1 MGFFS
6 GIRRR
11 IKKLIPKEVRP
22 YVPYIAAAIPGMG
35 PFAST
40 ALKGYGAAANSFLTA
55 SAAKGLTDDEADLKD
70 IFRTGALAAAPQAI
84 GQGLG
89 QFGEAYG
96 SGAER
101 FAMGDPSSITEM
113 TRKKGILE
121 TLGNAATEGSK
132 SNYLN
137 PQFEA
142 GQLMDTAKVVGTQ
155 GAIDYGIKAAELNE
169 DALADYNRQM
179 LESGVNDKAGRRAA
193 IRQIYANTGT
203 WDMDEVDSMLDTYG
217 YRTGGRVGYAEG
229 DMVLTEK
236 SMVTPEQQ
244 MQIEGNRIAEQAYN
258 DILYRFYEKF
268 PGVDA
273 SEMSIEDIV
282 AELQAE
288 KVFEQE
294 GLGIL
299 GLDRSMDMITPESV
313 RDSSRRIMMGDTQ
326 YGDIGSMKEQPET
339 EYERRVKAAL
349 GLRDGGETERE
360 TERERRKRK
369 REEFDEGFDYAV
381 EGLDSLEA
389 LEDKYKPMPIRELR
403 LQDGGSVDDRLMERV
418 KELQDEGLDFA
429 SAMAQAMK
437 ESMASGKSR
446 GGIMDGI
453 DVNMKETINTPMGNE
468 TVDVNSMEEIK
479 GQTAGPDWYMDR
491 LQHLEFLGYNYETA
505 GEIAYDTDRY
515 MKVIEMDIA
524 PGPGEG
530 DDDYA
535 RGGRVGRAEGGMMA
549 GADSSLM
556 DAYEIYKFDMMEQ
569 GLEPMSLEQ
578 FREQAI
584 AESKMASM
592 KSGRTMAAQGGLMNL
607 GGREMD
613 LRGGGFVPM
622 GAKERADD
630 VPARLSKNE
639 FVMTADA
646 VRAAGGGSVQ
656 KGADLMYDQMK
667 QLERQA

>member
-1 MGFFS
+1 MMYGGMASKRGLVDGPGGYS
-6 GIRRR
+6 G
-11 IKKLIPKEVRP
+11 E
-22 YVPYIAAAIPGMG
+22 
-35 PFAST
+35 
-40 ALKGYGAAANSFLTA
+40 
-55 SAAKGLTDDEADLKD
+55 E
-70 IFRTGALAAAPQAI
+70 
-84 GQGLG
+84 
-89 QFGEAYG
+89 
-96 SGAER
+96 
-101 FAMGDPSSITEM
+101 
-113 TRKKGILE
+113 
-121 TLGNAATEGSK
+121 
-132 SNYLN
+132 
-137 PQFEA
+137 
-142 GQLMDTAKVVGTQ
+142 
-155 GAIDYGIKAAELNE
+155 
-169 DALADYNRQM
+169 
-179 LESGVNDKAGRRAA
+179 
-193 IRQIYANTGT
+193 
-203 WDMDEVDSMLDTYG
+203 
-217 YRTGGRVGYAEG
+217 
-229 DMVLTEK
+229 
-236 SMVTPEQQ
+236 
-244 MQIEGNRIAEQAYN
+244 
-258 DILYRFYEKF
+258 
-268 PGVDA
+268 
-273 SEMSIEDIV
+273 
-282 AELQAE
+282 
-288 KVFEQE
+288 
-294 GLGIL
+294 
-299 GLDRSMDMITPESV
+299 
-313 RDSSRRIMMGDTQ
+313 
-326 YGDIGSMKEQPET
+326 PET
-339 EYERRVKAAL
+339 ERQRR
-349 GLRDGGETERE
+349 
-360 TERERRKRK
+360 RRKRK
-369 REEFDEGFDYAV
+369 EKFDEGFDYAV

-437 ESMASGKSR
+437 EGMASGKSR

-515 MKVIEMDIA
+515 MEVIEMNIA

-530 DDDYA
+530 DDYA
-535 RGGRVGRAEGGMMA
+535 RGDRVGRAKGGVMQV
-549 GADSSLM
+549 ADSSLM

-569 GLEPMSLEQ
+569 GLEPMSIEQ

-592 KSGRTMAAQGGLMNL
+592 EAGQEATLEEIYIELLDSGMNPEDAAIKAREIYNDMSSKSSSGRNMAAQGGLMNL

>member
-360 TERERRKRK
+360 RRKRK

-569 GLEPMSLEQ
+569 GLEPMSIEQ

-607 GGREMD
+607 GGKEMD

-656 KGADLMYDQMK
+656 KGADLM
-667 QLERQA
+667 